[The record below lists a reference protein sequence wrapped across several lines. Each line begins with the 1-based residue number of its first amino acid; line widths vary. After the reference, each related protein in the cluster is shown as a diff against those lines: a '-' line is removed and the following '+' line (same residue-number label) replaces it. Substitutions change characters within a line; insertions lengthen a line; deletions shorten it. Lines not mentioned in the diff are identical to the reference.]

1 MTPTTPDQIMTI
13 DQIRAVH
20 DQVYKEMQD
29 CTAEYNSPEYN
40 YRHMAYHLSSLQYH
54 KAMAVEYA
62 KKLGMD
68 TDWMNNS

>member
-1 MTPTTPDQIMTI
+1 MTMTTE
-13 DQIRAVH
+13 QIRTLH
-20 DQVYKEMQD
+20 DQVYQEMQD

-54 KAMAVEYA
+54 KHMATEYA

-68 TDWMNNS
+68 TAWMHNA